1 MLPPFAETYSTI
13 HVATFAERYSTI
25 IYVASFCRD
34 IFYYWN
40 TCLLL
45 QRHILLLEHL
55 PPFAETYSTIGT
67 LATFCRDI
75 FYYWNTCLLCRD
87 IFYYWNTCLLLQ
99 RHILLLEHTHRTS
112 IVIVSLTPYSCH
124 HHIY

>member
-13 HVATFAERYSTI
+13 GTL
-25 IYVASFCRD
+25 ASFCRD

-55 PPFAETYSTIGT
+55 PPFAETYFTIGTLASFAETYSTIGT
-67 LATFCRDI
+67 LASFCRDI
-75 FYYWNTCLLCRD
+75 FYYWNT
-87 IFYYWNTCLLLQ
+87 
-99 RHILLLEHTHRTS
+99 HIEPVL
-112 IVIVSLTPYSCH
+112 
-124 HHIY
+124 